1 MKSYS
6 PHCKLSPVNYVIL
19 WTHIFKYVCDCLR
32 FDNIIYSLSGTMF
45 QVITEVFKKNSRLQY
60 PVGHGVSGIVTVVGS
75 NVTSVKV
82 GQEVVGKQAQKLKA

>member
-1 MKSYS
+1 
-6 PHCKLSPVNYVIL
+6 
-19 WTHIFKYVCDCLR
+19 
-32 FDNIIYSLSGTMF
+32 MF